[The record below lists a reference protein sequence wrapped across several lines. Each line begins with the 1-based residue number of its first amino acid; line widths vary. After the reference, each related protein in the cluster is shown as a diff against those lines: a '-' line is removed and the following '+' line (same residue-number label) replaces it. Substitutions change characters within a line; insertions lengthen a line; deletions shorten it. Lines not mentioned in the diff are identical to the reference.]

1 MPQPPILIAGAGIG
15 GLTAAIA
22 LRRAGFDAHVYE
34 RAAEI
39 REAGAGITL
48 QANAILALRTLGLH
62 GAVTAAGRVATKA
75 SLQTASGKILSRI
88 DLQGVE
94 REMGAPAVAIHRAT
108 LQELL
113 VSALGREFLHLD
125 SHVVGYDARQD
136 GVTVRL
142 ADGRQVEGAL
152 LIGADGLRS
161 AVRAQLLGDG
171 EPLYAGYV
179 AWRGV
184 AEPDQAPEEVSE
196 SWGRGR
202 RFGIVPIE
210 NGRVYWFATL
220 NAPAGGRDEPGTVG
234 RKLVDLFAG
243 WHSPIAEML
252 AATPERAILRN
263 DMLHRLPVERW
274 GDGRVTLLGDAAHP
288 MTPNLGQGACQA
300 IEDAV
305 ALADC
310 LRGASDPDPA
320 LRRYE
325 ALRLP
330 RANRFVRASLRLGRV
345 AQSEN
350 VIVCR
355 LRNALMSLVPSAV
368 SRRQLVRTLR

>member
-1 MPQPPILIAGAGIG
+1 MANNPILIAGGGIG

-22 LRRAGFDAHVYE
+22 LRRAGFEAVVYE

-39 REAGAGITL
+39 REVGAGITL
-48 QANAILALRTLGLH
+48 QANAMLALRTLGLD
-62 GAVTAAGRVATKA
+62 GAVSAAGRVATEA
-75 SLQTASGKILSRI
+75 SLRTAAGKVLSRI
-88 DLQGVE
+88 DLRGVE
-94 REMGAPAVAIHRAT
+94 REMGAPAVAIHRGT

-113 VSALGREFLHLD
+113 VSALGRDALHLD
-125 SHVVGYDARQD
+125 CQVAGYEARQD
-136 GVTVRL
+136 GVAVHL
-142 ADGRQVEGAL
+142 ADGRRLEGAL
-152 LIGADGLRS
+152 LVGADGLRS
-161 AVRAQLLGDG
+161 VVRTQLVGDG

-184 AEPDQAPEEVSE
+184 AEPERSPEEVTE

-202 RFGIVPIE
+202 RFGVVPLG

-220 NAPAGGRDEPGTVG
+220 NAPAGGRDEPGTV
-234 RKLVDLFAG
+234 RRTLEELFAG
-243 WHSPIAEML
+243 WHPPIAAML

-274 GDGRVTLLGDAAHP
+274 GEGRVTLLGDAAHP

-305 ALADC
+305 ALAGC
-310 LRGASDPDPA
+310 LRQTPDPVAA

-325 ALRLP
+325 ARRIP
-330 RANRFVRASLRLGRV
+330 RANGIVRASLRLGRV
-345 AQSEN
+345 AQAEN
-350 VIVCR
+350 AVACR
-355 LRNALMSLVPSAV
+355 LRDALMALVPSSV